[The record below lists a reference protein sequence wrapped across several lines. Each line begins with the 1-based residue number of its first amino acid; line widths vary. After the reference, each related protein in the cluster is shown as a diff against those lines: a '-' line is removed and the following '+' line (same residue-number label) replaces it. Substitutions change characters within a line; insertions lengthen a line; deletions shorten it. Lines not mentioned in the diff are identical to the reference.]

1 MSPDAMFWKPFA
13 SALGTGIVLITSMSM
28 SGCGLD
34 DEPPL
39 PVADTTMVSVLLDLH
54 LLRARS
60 SYRDRVSLDSF
71 DRQRKA
77 ILARHGM
84 NDAQLDAAV
93 KAYIQQPDA
102 YEEVY
107 GTVIDSLNAIRVTL
121 SRAQR
126 DSVLIDSLIR
136 TRALTRRHDP
146 PPERPPE

>member
-60 SYRDRVSLDSF
+60 TYRDTVSSDAF
-71 DRQRKA
+71 ERQREAVLTRYGMDDTQLEAA
-77 ILARHGM
+77 IE
-84 NDAQLDAAV
+84 
-93 KAYIQQPDA
+93 AYIRRPDA
-102 YEEVY
+102 YENAY
-107 GTVIDSLNAIRVTL
+107 GTVIDSLNAVRVTL

-126 DSVLIDSLIR
+126 DSVLLDSLIR
-136 TRALTRRHDP
+136 TRALTRRHAP
-146 PPERPPE
+146 PPSE

>member
-60 SYRDRVSLDSF
+60 TYRDTVSSDAF
-71 DRQRKA
+71 ERQREAVLTRYGMDDTQLEAA
-77 ILARHGM
+77 IE
-84 NDAQLDAAV
+84 
-93 KAYIQQPDA
+93 AYIRRPDA
-102 YEEVY
+102 YENVY
-107 GTVIDSLNAIRVTL
+107 GTVIDSLNAVRVTL

-126 DSVLIDSLIR
+126 DSVLLDSLIR